1 MRKISKNS
9 CSKRAFTLI
18 EMMLAI
24 AISMLFVTLIFAT
37 FYIVN
42 SSHAKVAVINDAKD
56 FASLNM
62 NAISNMIINS
72 DFILLSNVSIPSD
85 VNRNYLS
92 VFYDSSTSS
101 VLWYRTANNSGVAFT
116 YDQYTVTGG
125 TVKWKISPSFSKDS
139 AHSVKVNLDIIDN
152 STGTVYY
159 TLTKTIF
166 LANVINDTGI
176 AYSGVVPEADGAYHC
191 KVINYHNPD
200 FVTPG

>member
-1 MRKISKNS
+1 MRKISKNNY
-9 CSKRAFTLI
+9 SKRAFTLI

-24 AISMLFVTLIFAT
+24 AISMLFVSLIFAT

-62 NAISNMIINS
+62 NAVSNMIINS
-72 DFILLSNVSIPSD
+72 DYILLSNVPISTYD
-85 VNRNYLS
+85 TRDYLS
-92 VFYDSSTSS
+92 AFYDSSTSS
-101 VLWYRTANNSGVAFT
+101 KLLYGTTASSAVAFS

-166 LANVINDTGI
+166 LANVIKANGI
-176 AYSGVVPEADGAYHC
+176 AYYDAAAATKSI
-191 KVINYHNPD
+191 VINYHNAD

>member
-72 DFILLSNVSIPSD
+72 DYILLSNVSISSDPSD
-85 VNRNYLS
+85 VNIHYLS
-92 VFYDSSTSS
+92 VFYDLSTNKLS
-101 VLWYRTANNSGVAFT
+101 RGTTANPTVVFA
-116 YDQYTVTGG
+116 YDQYKVTSG
-125 TVKWKISPSFSKDS
+125 TVKWKIIPTFSIDS

-152 STGTVYY
+152 STETVTPYY

-166 LANVINDTGI
+166 LANVPLLGMTLSNGN
-176 AYSGVVPEADGAYHC
+176 Y

-200 FVTPG
+200 FVTVTPG